1 MDVVANGVRFH
12 AQQLGEGARTP
23 VVMLHGLL
31 VGTLAAWY
39 FTAAP
44 ALAAERRVI
53 LFDLRGHGRTER
65 VKTGYDVA
73 TMSRDLGALAQIL
86 ARPPN
91 DRGASA
97 STPSQPLNDRDPP
110 ADRPDP
116 VPVDLVGHSFGALV
130 ALRFALDHPER
141 VRRLVLVEAPL
152 PPSRFDELE
161 TFAARTPAE
170 MIDAL
175 PPDLRAFLAGG
186 GRKAARLLEAI
197 RFLTADSTMVADLR
211 AEPDIP
217 DADLARLDRPVL
229 CVYGDRSSCRPVGD
243 RLARALPRGRLAVL
257 SGGHYLHLDK
267 TAELT
272 RAILECLDG
281 GS

>member
-1 MDVVANGVRFH
+1 MALRSRWACPQDRIAPRPEIKLGLREGSMDVVANGVRFH
-12 AQQLGEGARTP
+12 AQVLGEGPRTP

-44 ALAAERRVI
+44 ALAAERRVL

-73 TMSRDLGALAQIL
+73 TMSRDLGALA
-86 ARPPN
+86 
-91 DRGASA
+91 
-97 STPSQPLNDRDPP
+97 DP
-110 ADRPDP
+110 A
-116 VPVDLVGHSFGALV
+116 PVDLVGHSFGALV

-152 PPSRFDELE
+152 PPSKFDELE

-175 PPDLRAFLAGG
+175 PPDLRAFLAQG

-197 RFLTADSTMVADLR
+197 RFLTTDATMLADLR

-217 DADLARLDRPVL
+217 DAELARLDRPVL

-243 RLARALPRGRLAVL
+243 RLARVLPRGRLAVL
-257 SGGHYLHLDK
+257 SGGHYLHLDA
-267 TAELT
+267 TADLT
-272 RAILECLDG
+272 RAIVEFLDG